1 MSDPSAESR
10 AHQNASLA
18 FVNDCLRYFGGLDPK
33 VRVRQTNR
41 RPWFILYGPI
51 MQTIRF
57 VKAAAVLTG
66 REHSLEAHVLARSA
80 LEYAVTVQ
88 YAYLRADGLDRL
100 EKSSAIHRRE
110 LFERLAKW
118 QQEPAY
124 AEMAKGVT
132 EPATAKALPNIMQIL
147 DVLDPEQVVLQ
158 STYAVLSQITH
169 VRAGS
174 HHRFFELVDG
184 QIALVPGRD
193 DDRFAHVATGA
204 LAMATMGVTWVY
216 ARLTEDAERIAQL
229 EAASGRLG
237 LPLRYDEDWPAKDRA
252 HLD

>member
-1 MSDPSAESR
+1 MSETSAESR
-10 AHQNASLA
+10 AHQNAALT
-18 FVNDCLRYFGGLDPK
+18 FVNDCFRYFGDLDER

-66 REHSLEAHVLARSA
+66 DHHGLEAHVLARSA

-100 EKSSAIHRRE
+100 EKSSAIHQRE

-118 QQEPAY
+118 HHDATYED
-124 AEMAKGVT
+124 MAKQVT
-132 EPATAKALPNIMQIL
+132 IPAGARSMPPIMQIL
-147 DVLDPEQVVLQ
+147 DVLDPEHIVLQ
-158 STYAVLSQITH
+158 STYALLSQISH

-174 HHRFFELVDG
+174 QHRFFELVDG
-184 QIALVPGRD
+184 RISLVPGRD
-193 DDRFAHVATGA
+193 DERFAHVATGA
-204 LAMATMGVTWVY
+204 LAIATMAVTWVY
-216 ARLTEDAERIAQL
+216 ARLTDDAEMTVML
-229 EAASGRLG
+229 EAASRRLG
-237 LPLRYDEDWPAKDRA
+237 VPIRYDEDWSAKDRA
-252 HLD
+252 HLN

>member
-1 MSDPSAESR
+1 MSDPSQESR
-10 AHQNASLA
+10 AHQNAALS
-18 FVNDCLRYFGGLDPK
+18 FVNDCLRYFGGLDQR

-66 REHSLEAHVLARSA
+66 DRHSLEAHVLARSA

-100 EKSSAIHRRE
+100 EKSSAAHQRE

-118 QQEPAY
+118 QHDATY
-124 AEMAKGVT
+124 KDLAKRV
-132 EPATAKALPNIMQIL
+132 ATPIGAKSMPPIMQIL
-147 DVLDPEQVVLQ
+147 DVLDPEHIVLQ
-158 STYAVLSQITH
+158 STYAVLSQISH

-174 HHRFFELVDG
+174 QHRFFELVDG
-184 QIALVPGRD
+184 QVVLVPGRD
-193 DDRFAHVATGA
+193 DDRFAHVSTGA
-204 LAMATMGVTWVY
+204 LAIATMGVTWVY
-216 ARLTEDAERIAQL
+216 ARLTEDAEMIAML

-237 LPLRYDEDWPAKDRA
+237 IPIRYDEDWSADERA
-252 HLD
+252 HPD